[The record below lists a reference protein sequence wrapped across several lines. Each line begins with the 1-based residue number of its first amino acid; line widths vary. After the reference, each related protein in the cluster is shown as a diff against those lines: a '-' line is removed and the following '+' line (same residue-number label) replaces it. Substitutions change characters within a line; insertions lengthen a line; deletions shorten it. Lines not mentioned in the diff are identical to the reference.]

1 MRTPSILPA
10 FVFAVSLSFGSVA
23 ALAQAPLNTLT
34 PQEKAQGWKLLW
46 DGKSGDGWRR
56 TRSAE
61 FPVSGW
67 TFTNGV
73 LTAVGAKTHDGPT
86 GGDIVTVKSYGD
98 FELTCDFR
106 ITHGGNSGIKYF
118 VDIEHHQDTD
128 PSLGLEYQIL
138 DDAVHPDA
146 KLGRDG
152 DRTQGSLYDLI
163 PASANKKS
171 NPVGEWNTAKIV
183 VRNAHTEQWLNGVK
197 VVEFERFTPEF
208 RRLVAESKYKNIPQF
223 GELHEG
229 HILLQDH
236 GDSVSFRNIKIHE
249 LKPQPAK

>member
-1 MRTPSILPA
+1 MRTSPILPSL
-10 FVFAVSLSFGSVA
+10 FLLVSTLVPGSVA
-23 ALAQAPLNTLT
+23 ASGQAAPNTLSK
-34 PQEKAQGWKLLW
+34 QEVAQGWKLLW

-61 FPVSGW
+61 FPASGW

-106 ITHGGNSGIKYF
+106 ITRGGNSGIKYF
-118 VDIEHHQDTD
+118 VDIEHHQDSD

-163 PASANKKS
+163 PASAARRS
-171 NPVGEWNTAKIV
+171 NPVGEWNTARIV
-183 VRNAHTEQWLNGVK
+183 VRGAHG
-197 VVEFERFTPEF
+197 
-208 RRLVAESKYKNIPQF
+208 
-223 GELHEG
+223 
-229 HILLQDH
+229 
-236 GDSVSFRNIKIHE
+236 
-249 LKPQPAK
+249 